1 MDDSTQELRE
11 AGRSPDLRLVLAE
24 NLAGSVAHAINNP
37 LAALLGTVEMALESA
52 RGNRQTLERVHH
64 LARRIQSVVAGTL
77 QLFGRGELQP
87 TALRPGQLISDV
99 AVEIGSRRSARDL
112 AIDVKVEAELPRVEA
127 DRTLLTAAIVA
138 IAENSLEA
146 TDGHGRLWL
155 TAELRPA
162 ERVLELRVEDTGP
175 GIPAPLRA
183 RVFEPFFTTK
193 GGGTGL
199 GLSIAQGIVAQHGGR
214 IRVADR
220 AGGGTAVIVDL
231 PLP

>member
-1 MDDSTQELRE
+1 MDDSTRGLRE
-11 AGRSPDLRLVLAE
+11 AGSSREARLVLAD

-37 LAALLGTVEMALESA
+37 LAALLGTVEMALESSRA
-52 RGNRQTLERVHH
+52 NRQTLERVHH

-87 TALRPGQLISDV
+87 RALRPSQLISDV
-99 AVEIGSRRSARDL
+99 AVEISSRRSARDVTVDL
-112 AIDVKVEAELPRVEA
+112 KVEADLPRIQA
-127 DRTLLTAAIVA
+127 DCTLLTAAIVA

-146 TDGHGRLWL
+146 MEGHGRLWL

-162 ERVLELRVEDTGP
+162 ERALELRVEDTGP
-175 GIPAPLRA
+175 GIPCSLRR

-199 GLSIAQGIVAQHGGR
+199 GLSIADGIVGQHRGGIR
-214 IRVADR
+214 IADR
-220 AGGGTAVIVDL
+220 AGGGAAVIVEL
-231 PLP
+231 PL